1 MRRATKLLAATLA
14 FAGAAAFGPAARAQG
29 MDPDAERARQLIQK
43 IRMSMKEIDAL
54 LLKGGDP
61 AKIDAELSANQKRIE
76 ELLDETESK
85 TSSVIQNLDELIKL
99 GKKSSSKS
107 PPPPPS
113 QGEQEGEGQDKQGKK
128 RDKSRDPQELQQQP
142 ENKDSPQDQ
151 PQQPEPKDGDP
162 KSGKADPK
170 DGEQRDATKPPPHG
184 PTGEFERT
192 DLSGRWGMLPPKDA
206 EELQRRSADE
216 FPQRY
221 RPWMEL
227 YFRRMSRLPRR

>member
-1 MRRATKLLAATLA
+1 MRRATTVIAATLA
-14 FAGAAAFGPAARAQG
+14 FAGAMSFSPAARAQG
-29 MDPDAERARQLIQK
+29 MDPDAERARQLIHK
-43 IRMSMKEIDAL
+43 IRTSMKEIDAL

-61 AKIDAELSANQKRIE
+61 AKIDAELAANQKRIE

-85 TSSVIQNLDELIKL
+85 TKSVIQNLDELIKL
-99 GKKSSSKS
+99 GKKSSSSS

-113 QGEQEGEGQDKQGKK
+113 QGESEGEGQDQRGKK
-128 RDKSRDPQELQQQP
+128 RDKSQDPQELQQQP
-142 ENKDSPQDQ
+142 EQKDQPQDQ
-151 PQQPEPKDGDP
+151 QPKPEPKGGDP
-162 KSGKADPK
+162 KDGKADPS
-170 DGEQRDATKPPPHG
+170 DGQQRDANKPPPLG

-192 DLSGRWGMLPPKDA
+192 DLRGRWGMLPPKDA

-227 YFRRMSRLPRR
+227 YFRRMSRLPRH